1 MSASIDLA
9 TSRRNVLLLAL
20 SQGLFMI
27 GTSTMIA
34 EAALVGY
41 ALAENKALATLPT
54 GLQQGMVMLT
64 AIPASLLMQRIGRR
78 WGFTVG
84 AIFGILG
91 AAVATLGVFQSSF
104 LLFCLGTILTGVYNG
119 FGRSEEHTSEL
130 QSH

>member
-64 AIPASLLMQRIGRR
+64 AIPARDRKSTRLN
-78 WGFTVG
+78 
-84 AIFGILG
+84 
-91 AAVATLGVFQSSF
+91 SS
-104 LLFCLGTILTGVYNG
+104 
-119 FGRSEEHTSEL
+119 HTDISRMP
-130 QSH
+130 SSA